1 MGGAAA
7 HFAPRPQP
15 CLVHTSQRLE
25 DELKQSYATKN
36 FTVKSGLLEI
46 EKKYRHFIYSS
57 HDVEVGCVGE
67 RVLGAYERGVL
78 GKESACLV
86 SANRPLGWADG
97 GRSQYAKQGVVDK
110 LQQ

>member
-1 MGGAAA
+1 M
-7 HFAPRPQP
+7 
-15 CLVHTSQRLE
+15 HTFQRLE

-67 RVLGAYERGVL
+67 RVLGADKGGVP
-78 GKESACLV
+78 GKECACLGFCKQ
-86 SANRPLGWADG
+86 ALGVGSW
-97 GRSQYAKQGVVDK
+97 RCR
-110 LQQ
+110 LRMF